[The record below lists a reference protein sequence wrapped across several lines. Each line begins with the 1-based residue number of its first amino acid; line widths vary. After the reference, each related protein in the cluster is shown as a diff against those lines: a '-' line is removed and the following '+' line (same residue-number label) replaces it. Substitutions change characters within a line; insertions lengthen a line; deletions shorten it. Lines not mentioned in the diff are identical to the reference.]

1 MFPWEA
7 EIVDGGKSVEW
18 KVVGDALHQ
27 WGVMPTFLV
36 GEGLF
41 YLGSLLALL
50 HAVAQPTRKAHLF
63 IWLAAFVAGSAND
76 LFFMALPVVDNFW
89 QAQAV
94 IVRFFLNQKIN
105 NKINNK
111 TNKFISSSSSSF
123 ALMI

>member
-41 YLGSLLALL
+41 YLCSLLALL

-94 IVRFFLNQKIN
+94 IVRFFNIN
-105 NKINNK
+105 KSTTTK
-111 TNKFISSSSSSF
+111 KKLTISFSSSSSF